1 MLLHLT
7 LDRFKAC
14 VLQHVQF
21 GLKLLVLFLDFV
33 KISRLVGI
41 SLQKPDDIIIDCL
54 ELLIAEA
61 LVTQSG
67 ISLVGLI
74 HHGLEL
80 QLMFQVSSLFL
91 QLVVVVL
98 QHLYQLLKVLDTL
111 LVVQF
116 DCLKTNTEVVGNI
129 CHSSQLTV
137 LGSHVVDRV

>member
-1 MLLHLT
+1 M
-7 LDRFKAC
+7 
-14 VLQHVQF
+14 
-21 GLKLLVLFLDFV
+21 
-33 KISRLVGI
+33 GI

-80 QLMFQVSSLFL
+80 KLMFQVSSLFL

-98 QHLYQLLKVLDTL
+98 QHLYQLLKVFNAL

-129 CHSSQLTV
+129 RHSSQLTV